1 MTTSVKLVRS
11 DLVLDMAAI
20 GTMAME
26 IQAEGR
32 ALDKKVQ
39 VALASASIFAHL
51 HGNVT
56 PLNNVL
62 ESLSKGM
69 RTIAAKSYAEAFAP
83 VRWNKKKKEFAT
95 QTEARH
101 ADILADD
108 ASEKAQALL
117 AQILTVEWLDF
128 KPEPDFKAK
137 DSASMTERLIK
148 SMVNTMDEG
157 DNRNDVAA
165 EDIAALRAAL
175 DTIKANQASRAA
187 ARAEAAL
194 LAEMEAEEAAQA
206 A

>member
-1 MTTSVKLVRS
+1 MSNSVKLVRS

-20 GTMAME
+20 GNMAME

-39 VALASASIFAHL
+39 VALASSTIFAHL

-62 ESLSKGM
+62 DSLSKGM

-101 ADILADD
+101 ADILAED
-108 ASEKAQALL
+108 ATEAAQSLLEK
-117 AQILTVEWLDF
+117 ILTVEWLDF
-128 KPEPDFKAK
+128 KPEPEFKAK
-137 DSASMTERLIK
+137 DAASMTERLIK
-148 SMVNTMDEG
+148 SMVSTMDDG
-157 DNRNDVAA
+157 DIRNDVSA

-175 DTIKANQASRAA
+175 DTIKVNQANRAA
-187 ARAEAAL
+187 ARAEAVL
-194 LAEMEAEEAAQA
+194 MAELEAEEAAA